1 VVKLCDFGWCVK
13 LEEGMQRETFCG
25 TTEYMSPELVNH
37 TEYSKEIDVWSLGIL
52 LYEMV
57 HGYSPFRPHKQDFSS
72 RDVMKN
78 IRFHQL
84 HFKENISEECKDLIY
99 HLLEKNPENRYKIE
113 DIFFSDF
120 VKYYQSRN
128 FGFPDEYLISKK
140 KSKITNSKSYI
151 FSKTIDNNNQNETQS
166 STLGKKNRDVPLHE
180 KYFKFL
186 DDRNANLGY
195 KGNTHLS
202 LSSSQL
208 KIKEITDKSLS
219 CEKRKIN
226 LKHVDKISKLRNLEH
241 KNNNSFKILINKFNL
256 EDQKKTP
263 QNQRRNFEQKKAVN
277 NNYDKSSEIN
287 SKEYYFKPIKFK
299 KIPFN
304 IKISKKEDDAPFY
317 QKNDN
322 FSNLETEI
330 SNNYQ
335 KSRMLLP
342 NENSMRVKNQIPYKL
357 DNNGGKK
364 KLTRNNYTEKNVKY
378 NNNNYNASIT
388 NNDNYFNYVLK
399 NDKLPIQKIYHKK
412 LNSNQP
418 LKNKVEIFEN
428 KNNDSAYYK
437 NGMLLKK
444 NNDFKRKGKIISK
457 KHNII
462 IINNNNENINSLNS
476 IKIGGNYSENLCF
489 YPKTMKEKNN
499 IDYNNATIL
508 SSNKNE
514 CLSNYKDN
522 QDTNNISN
530 NSNNRK
536 LKYRLKYLNFK
547 IKHKSKD
554 KLNTNIKELKN
565 IRCKSYGSLLDR
577 QNYFPYFSSNR
588 ISTSRNEKMKK
599 RSLEKI
605 NCQTLQVNYISRK
618 KSGENT
624 IINSKIT

>member
-1 VVKLCDFGWCVK
+1 MQKKILLQKLNNSLESIYKEINFQSIIEHPNIVQILYANETSEDFNIVLEYSSKGNLFYFIRNNKYLEEDMAFLFFIQMVNTIYFLHKNNLIHRDIKPEYILLFDNNVVKLCDFGWCVK

-25 TTEYMSPELVNH
+25 TTKYMSPELVNH

-195 KGNTHLS
+195 KSNTHLS

-226 LKHVDKISKLRNLEH
+226 LKHVDKNFKLRNLEH

-304 IKISKKEDDAPFY
+304 IKISKKEDDTPFY
-317 QKNDN
+317 QKNEN

-357 DNNGGKK
+357 DNNGG
-364 KLTRNNYTEKNVKY
+364 
-378 NNNNYNASIT
+378 
-388 NNDNYFNYVLK
+388 
-399 NDKLPIQKIYHKK
+399 
-412 LNSNQP
+412 
-418 LKNKVEIFEN
+418 
-428 KNNDSAYYK
+428 
-437 NGMLLKK
+437 
-444 NNDFKRKGKIISK
+444 
-457 KHNII
+457 
-462 IINNNNENINSLNS
+462 
-476 IKIGGNYSENLCF
+476 
-489 YPKTMKEKNN
+489 
-499 IDYNNATIL
+499 
-508 SSNKNE
+508 
-514 CLSNYKDN
+514 
-522 QDTNNISN
+522 
-530 NSNNRK
+530 
-536 LKYRLKYLNFK
+536 
-547 IKHKSKD
+547 
-554 KLNTNIKELKN
+554 
-565 IRCKSYGSLLDR
+565 
-577 QNYFPYFSSNR
+577 
-588 ISTSRNEKMKK
+588 
-599 RSLEKI
+599 
-605 NCQTLQVNYISRK
+605 
-618 KSGENT
+618 
-624 IINSKIT
+624 